1 MNNIYLILYLLP
13 LLLIFVLYQRH
24 KRRKEQH
31 SLAIRHAAE
40 EAGLTEPASL
50 HPVIDEA
57 SCIAC
62 GACVSACPEGNV
74 LGIIAGRGQLI
85 NPTHCIGHGACKAAC
100 PVDAITLVFGTEKRG
115 VDIPTVNPDFETN
128 VPGIFIAGELGGMG
142 LIGNAID
149 QGQQAMDSIL
159 KKLRDSKGGP
169 AGDVLIVGAGPA
181 GLSATLAAK
190 KHGLN
195 YVTIDQETMGGTVAH
210 FPRGKI
216 VMTRPVNLPLF
227 GKVKLRETTKEALM
241 ELWKRVVQETGIK
254 ISHSERLD
262 SLTPIEGGF
271 EAVTSKGRHQIKT
284 VLLVIG
290 RRGTPRKLGVPG
302 ENRSKVVYRL
312 IDPTQYNG
320 QHVLVVGGGDSAL
333 EAACSIADE
342 AGTTVTLSYR
352 SESFSRAK
360 EKNRQRV
367 DDLQQS
373 GRLNVMLSSQVR
385 SINDDTVNIEQAEQ
399 MSTIPNNAIIV
410 CAGGVLPTPFLKEI
424 GIMVETKHG
433 TA

>member
-1 MNNIYLILYLLP
+1 MKTTYILFYLLP
-13 LLLIFVLYQRH
+13 LLLIFGLYQRH
-24 KRRKEQH
+24 KRRKEGRN
-31 SLAIRHAAE
+31 LAIREAAQT
-40 EAGLTEPASL
+40 AGLTEPASL

-62 GACVSACPEGNV
+62 GACVTACPEGNV
-74 LGIIAGRGQLI
+74 LGIIAGRGELI

-115 VDIPTVNPDFETN
+115 LDIPTVKPDFETN
-128 VPGIFIAGELGGMG
+128 VPGLFIAGELGGMG
-142 LIGNAID
+142 LIGNAVE
-149 QGQQAMDSIL
+149 QGQQAMESIA
-159 KKLRDSKGGP
+159 KKVRSSKGGP
-169 AGDVLIVGAGPA
+169 TGDVLIVGAGPA
-181 GLSATLAAK
+181 GLAATLAAK
-190 KHGLN
+190 KHDLN

-227 GKVKLRETTKEALM
+227 GKVKLRETTKESLM
-241 ELWKRVVQETGIK
+241 ELWEKVVQDTGIK
-254 ISHSERLD
+254 ISHSERLE
-262 SLTPIEGGF
+262 SLTPIDDGF
-271 EAVTSKGRHQIKT
+271 EATTSKGSYQVKA
-284 VLLVIG
+284 VLLALG
-290 RRGTPRKLGVPG
+290 RRGTPRKLGVSG

-312 IDPTQYNG
+312 IDPAQYIG

-342 AGTTVTLSYR
+342 ADTTVTLSYR
-352 SESFSRAK
+352 SASFSRAK

-367 DDLQQS
+367 DNLQQS

-385 SINDDTVNIEQAEQ
+385 NIEDDSVEIEMDDKKQ
-399 MSTIPNNAIIV
+399 SLPNDAIIV

>member
-1 MNNIYLILYLLP
+1 MKTIYIIFYLLP
-13 LLLIFVLYQRH
+13 LLLIFALYQRH
-24 KRRKEQH
+24 KQRKEKS
-31 SLAIRHAAE
+31 SLAIHQAAQ

-85 NPTHCIGHGACKAAC
+85 NPTHCIGHGACKVAC

-115 VDIPTVNPDFETN
+115 LDIPTVKPDFETN
-128 VPGIFIAGELGGMG
+128 VPGLFIAGELGGMG
-142 LIGNAID
+142 LIGNAIE
-149 QGQQAMDSIL
+149 QGQQAMDTIL
-159 KKLRDSKGGP
+159 KKARDNKGGP
-169 AGDVLIVGAGPA
+169 SDDVLIVGAGPA
-181 GLSATLAAK
+181 GLAATLAAK
-190 KHGLN
+190 KHDMN
-195 YVTIDQETMGGTVAH
+195 YITIDQETMGGTVAH

-227 GKVKLRETTKEALM
+227 GKVKLRETTKESLM
-241 ELWKRVVQETGIK
+241 ELWGKVVQDTKIK
-254 ISHSERLD
+254 ISHSERLE

-271 EAVTSKGRHQIKT
+271 EATTSKGSYQIKN
-284 VLLVIG
+284 VLLAIG

-302 ENRSKVVYRL
+302 ENRPKVVYRL
-312 IDPTQYNG
+312 IDPSQYSG
-320 QHVLVVGGGDSAL
+320 KHVLVVGGGDSAL

-342 AGTTVTLSYR
+342 PDTTVTLSYR

-367 DDLQQS
+367 DNLQQS

-385 SINDDTVNIEQAEQ
+385 NIDDDSVEIEMDGNKQ
-399 MSTIPNNAIIV
+399 TIPNNAIIV